1 MKRSFIYLV
10 ITVISL
16 SSLVL
21 SKKMFQEEN
30 TKEYQLTS
38 ELEKIKLFTINTFMP
53 GNNDKQIIHFDSPLN
68 NHIGDSQFF
77 PNLECKPEDVTN
89 CIFEKNILQDVTIN
103 DLKGLDTSSDDWKSI
118 IETLKNDETISDEIK
133 QCLEAFHCDI
143 LTRRIK

>member
-38 ELEKIKLFTINTFMP
+38 ELEKIKLFTINTLMP
-53 GNNDKQIIHFDSPLN
+53 SQIIINDSDKGSK
-68 NHIGDSQFF
+68 IF
-77 PNLECKPEDVTN
+77 PNFACKPEGVTN
-89 CIFEKNILQDVTIN
+89 CIIKKNILQDVTIN
-103 DLKGLDTSSDDWKSI
+103 DLETLDTSSDDWKST
-118 IETLKNDETISDEIK
+118 IETLKNDETISEQIK
-133 QCLEAFHCDI
+133 QCLKAFNCYFD
-143 LTRRIK
+143 

>member
-38 ELEKIKLFTINTFMP
+38 ELEKIKLFTINTMP
-53 GNNDKQIIHFDSPLN
+53 MNNYKQIN
-68 NHIGDSQFF
+68 NHIGGGGFCPSRRVRKFA
-77 PNLECKPEDVTN
+77 CKPENVTN
-89 CIFEKNILQDVTIN
+89 CIIEKNILQEETIN
-103 DLKGLDTSSDDWKSI
+103 DLVKLDTSSDDWKST
-118 IETLKNDETISDEIK
+118 IETLKNDETISDQIK
-133 QCLEAFHCDI
+133 QCLKAFNCYFD
-143 LTRRIK
+143 

>member
-38 ELEKIKLFTINTFMP
+38 ELEKIKLFTINTLMP
-53 GNNDKQIIHFDSPLN
+53 RNNDKQIIRDIRDDSETKHCQKNSNP
-68 NHIGDSQFF
+68 
-77 PNLECKPEDVTN
+77 ECEPENVTICIIEKKIVQDVT
-89 CIFEKNILQDVTIN
+89 TIN
-103 DLKGLDTSSDDWKSI
+103 DLETLDTCSVDWEVTIK
-118 IETLKNDETISDEIK
+118 TLKNDETISDDIK
-133 QCLEAFHCDI
+133 QCLEAFHCYFD
-143 LTRRIK
+143 

>member
-38 ELEKIKLFTINTFMP
+38 ELEKIKLFTINTLMP
-53 GNNDKQIIHFDSPLN
+53 GNNDKQIIRDDSSETKHCRKN
-68 NHIGDSQFF
+68 F
-77 PNLECKPEDVTN
+77 NLACKPKNVTN
-89 CIFEKNILQDVTIN
+89 CIIEKKILQDVTKN
-103 DLKGLDTSSDDWKSI
+103 DLETLDTSSDDWKST
-118 IETLKNDETISDEIK
+118 IETLKNDETISDETK
-133 QCLEAFHCDI
+133 QCLKAFNCYFD
-143 LTRRIK
+143 

>member
-38 ELEKIKLFTINTFMP
+38 ELEKIKLFTINTMP
-53 GNNDKQIIHFDSPLN
+53 MNNYNQIIRNDSPRN
-68 NHIGDSQFF
+68 NHRGCSGSQFC
-77 PNLECKPEDVTN
+77 PESACKPENVTI
-89 CIFEKNILQDVTIN
+89 CIIEKNILEEDTIN
-103 DLKGLDTSSDDWKSI
+103 DLVKRVTSFDDWKSY
-118 IETLKNDETISDEIK
+118 IETLKNDETISEQIK
-133 QCLEAFHCDI
+133 QCLKAFNCYFY
-143 LTRRIK
+143 

>member
-38 ELEKIKLFTINTFMP
+38 ELEKIKLFTINTLMP
-53 GNNDKQIIHFDSPLN
+53 RNNDKQIIHFDSPLN
-68 NHIGDSQFF
+68 NHIGDSQTSTN
-77 PNLECKPEDVTN
+77 PECKPENVTN
-89 CIFEKNILQDVTIN
+89 CIIEKKILQEETIN
-103 DLKGLDTSSDDWKSI
+103 DLEGLDTSSDDWESI
-118 IETLKNDETISDEIK
+118 IETLKNDETISDAIK
-133 QCLEAFHCDI
+133 QCLEAFNCDFD
-143 LTRRIK
+143 

>member
-38 ELEKIKLFTINTFMP
+38 ELEKIKLFTINTLMP
-53 GNNDKQIIHFDSPLN
+53 SQIIVKDSEK
-68 NHIGDSQFF
+68 GSQIA
-77 PNLECKPEDVTN
+77 CKPENVTN
-89 CIFEKNILQDVTIN
+89 CIIEKNILQEETIN
-103 DLKGLDTSSDDWKSI
+103 DLEGLDTSSVDWESI
-118 IETLKNDETISDEIK
+118 IETLKNDETISEQIK
-133 QCLEAFHCDI
+133 QCLKDFNCYFD
-143 LTRRIK
+143 

>member
-38 ELEKIKLFTINTFMP
+38 ELEKIKLFTINTFINTLMP
-53 GNNDKQIIHFDSPLN
+53 GNNDKQIIHFDSPEN
-68 NHIGDSQFF
+68 NHRGDSSIF
-77 PNLECKPEDVTN
+77 PNLECKPENVTN
-89 CIFEKNILQDVTIN
+89 CIFEKNILQDVTRN
-103 DLKGLDTSSDDWKSI
+103 DLEGLDTRSDDWKSI
-118 IETLKNDETISDEIK
+118 IETLKNDETISDDIK
-133 QCLEAFHCDI
+133 QCLKDFNCYFD
-143 LTRRIK
+143 

>member
-38 ELEKIKLFTINTFMP
+38 ELEKIKLFTINTLMP
-53 GNNDKQIIHFDSPLN
+53 GNNDKQIIRDDSETKRCRRIPK
-68 NHIGDSQFF
+68 FA
-77 PNLECKPEDVTN
+77 CKPENVTN
-89 CIFEKNILQDVTIN
+89 CIIEKNILQEETIN
-103 DLKGLDTSSDDWKSI
+103 DLVKLDTSSDDWKST
-118 IETLKNDETISDEIK
+118 IETLKNDETISDDIK
-133 QCLEAFHCDI
+133 QCLKDFNCYFD
-143 LTRRIK
+143 

>member
-38 ELEKIKLFTINTFMP
+38 ELEKIKLFTINTMP
-53 GNNDKQIIHFDSPLN
+53 MNNYKQIN
-68 NHIGDSQFF
+68 NHIGGSEFSPSRRVTLF
-77 PNLECKPEDVTN
+77 ACKPKNVTN
-89 CIFEKNILQDVTIN
+89 CIIEKNILQEETKN
-103 DLKGLDTSSDDWKSI
+103 DLMKLDTSSDDWKSY
-118 IETLKNDETISDEIK
+118 IETLKNDETISEQIK
-133 QCLEAFHCDI
+133 QCLKDFNCYFD
-143 LTRRIK
+143 

>member
-53 GNNDKQIIHFDSPLN
+53 GNNDKKIIHFDSPEN
-68 NHIGDSQFF
+68 NPSAIF
-77 PNLECKPEDVTN
+77 PNPECKPENVTN
-89 CIFEKNILQDVTIN
+89 CIIEKNILQEETIN
-103 DLKGLDTSSDDWKSI
+103 DLEGLDTSSVDWESI
-118 IETLKNDETISDEIK
+118 IETLKNDETISEQIK
-133 QCLEAFHCDI
+133 QCLKDFNCYFD
-143 LTRRIK
+143 

>member
-38 ELEKIKLFTINTFMP
+38 ELEKIKLFTINTMP
-53 GNNDKQIIHFDSPLN
+53 MNNYKQIN
-68 NHIGDSQFF
+68 NHIGVSVFSPSHRIPKF
-77 PNLECKPEDVTN
+77 ACKPENVTN
-89 CIFEKNILQDVTIN
+89 CIIEKNILQDVTTIN
-103 DLKGLDTSSDDWKSI
+103 DLETLDTSSDDWEST
-118 IETLKNDETISDEIK
+118 IETLKNDETISEQIK
-133 QCLEAFHCDI
+133 QCLKAFNCYFD
-143 LTRRIK
+143 

>member
-38 ELEKIKLFTINTFMP
+38 ELEKIKLFTINTLMP
-53 GNNDKQIIHFDSPLN
+53 GNNDKQIIRDDSSKTKHCQKNFDLA
-68 NHIGDSQFF
+68 
-77 PNLECKPEDVTN
+77 CKPENVTN
-89 CIFEKNILQDVTIN
+89 CIIGKKILQDVTIN
-103 DLKGLDTSSDDWKSI
+103 DLKKLDTSSVDWEVT
-118 IETLKNDETISDEIK
+118 IETLKNDETISDDIK
-133 QCLEAFHCDI
+133 QCLKAFNCYFD
-143 LTRRIK
+143 

>member
-38 ELEKIKLFTINTFMP
+38 ELEKIKLFTINTLMP
-53 GNNDKQIIHFDSPLN
+53 SQIIVKDSEKGSR
-68 NHIGDSQFF
+68 IF
-77 PNLECKPEDVTN
+77 PKFACKPKNVTN
-89 CIFEKNILQDVTIN
+89 CIIKKNILQDVTIN
-103 DLKGLDTSSDDWKSI
+103 DLETLDASSDDWEST
-118 IETLKNDETISDEIK
+118 IETLKNDETISDQIK
-133 QCLEAFHCDI
+133 QCLKAFNCYFD
-143 LTRRIK
+143 